1 MPKMTLLEIVQNI
14 LSAMDSDE
22 VNSIN
27 DTIESQQV
35 SKIVEETFHEQFT
48 GVEMPTFR
56 KVLKIE
62 GLSDLSK
69 PNYLRLQD
77 NVRRI
82 EWLRYRDASDNN
94 RYKHLEFYP
103 LDVFFDRILNNV
115 STSDNVTLVT
125 DESGVQYYIK
135 NNTTPSYYTITDNN
149 TLIFDSFDSAYDG
162 TLQAS
167 KTFAYGTVEPTWSNT
182 DEFIP
187 PIESS
192 LFPLLLAEAKS
203 TSFVNVK
210 QIASSKEEQRARR
223 QRIRWQS
230 DKHRDRVAQKYSYE
244 GPNYARNRP

>member
-35 SKIVEETFHEQFT
+35 TKIVEETFYEQFT
-48 GVEMPTFR
+48 GVEMPAFR
-56 KVLKIE
+56 NVLKIQ
-62 GLSDLSK
+62 GLSDLNR
-69 PNYLRLQD
+69 PNYLKLQD

-94 RYKHLEFYP
+94 RYNILEFYP
-103 LDVFFDRILNNV
+103 TDVFFSRVLSNV
-115 STSDNVTLVT
+115 STSANVVLVT
-125 DESGVQYYIK
+125 DDSGVQYYVK
-135 NNTTPSYYTITDNN
+135 NNASPSYYTITENN
-149 TLIFDSFDSAYDG
+149 TLIFDSYDSTYDA

-182 DEFIP
+182 DGYIP
-187 PIESS
+187 PIDSS